1 MPEAQPSEVEA
12 PPAQE
17 EKESEMQAQ
26 GPPIL
31 KNLCILP
38 PRQKAGTLER
48 KEVIDRVPLP
58 PIRSEEPV
66 SSIRAALADV
76 CGYSHLT
83 NYRFELEKPLDPNIP
98 GKQPDVPIVS
108 PYTGI
113 NSVVSVPVALQSLD
127 DEQQSKDHSLVLDDY
142 GDLSALME
150 MGLQDGSAFRIVL
163 ERYDVAQ
170 IRDHVTRLRSLIAG
184 NVPAVVSLDD
194 GSDDKGTPAEPENTE
209 VAEEKAN
216 DGKKNKDGQP
226 KDKKE
231 EKMKL
236 PTYPNVGSTIVN
248 SKDLKNFYYHACGEN
263 PDLYLADVSKLTP
276 QFENGSK
283 KKKGKK
289 GKGQAQ
295 NGNEKEA
302 EEEVQVEREMREIIP
317 KLNRLEETTKL
328 DCSIR
333 FSAFHPPPRSRKML
347 GDLAY
352 LEVKPPG
359 ESNSIHIT
367 AIPTG
372 FYVNKSTDTKF
383 DPSPAP
389 KAFFSHELLD
399 CLLQASS
406 SFFTAWKGAL
416 EASKTR
422 SKLMARLNADGH
434 FACLFRVAIRGDF
447 DGYTRPSIASADE
460 GIDALV
466 HNPSWLVPMSK
477 AALES
482 EDSWNKNASHS
493 ANYEKTEDD
502 LANTFGVDFRN
513 GNSRDW
519 NEELQM
525 AREMPVSSLVER
537 VERARVINKV
547 LSDFGEASLMGIK
560 AISDGQ
566 IAPMNPNEPSRS
578 QVFLHNNIFFSR
590 AIDAGI
596 ETFKIAKG
604 DKAARKSASRDIHC
618 LGALHRMEKE
628 GLYTLATVLLDYLG
642 TRFVCQS
649 ILPGILNGEKSHSL
663 LYGSVE
669 AGLPLSWDKEMHE
682 MLEETMGKMWIANR
696 PLPREPL
703 TDERMAAIGE
713 AKSASPM
720 PITTS
725 EEEKK
730 EETADPIVNM
740 CTPIEAKGIKGSD
753 ERKYLLDMT
762 RLTPRDANW
771 VEKEK
776 GGTGNWEYLQSS
788 SPGKKS
794 GAIPTGLDDDEW
806 TLAVLR
812 PELVNSYS
820 QYLIGN
826 YAREKK
832 AKGDAEKKEKEAAE
846 GSEKDE
852 KCGEESSAKEAEK
865 DKNEGTKE
873 SPDAKDEKDLPSIND
888 DDLDYIKSLRLN
900 VNIFLPDIKSLEGI
914 DDDAFGQQEKDEQ
927 VVRDVSNFL
936 WEKVLPGITAQ
947 MRAATGQQ
955 PPHDGK
961 SLTDFIHQNGVNC
974 RYLGR
979 LADMAQAE
987 EKKDAEEAEL
997 AKKGMT
1003 SGMARNSMPE
1013 CWLELL
1019 ECEMVARAAKH
1030 VLDTYLTMNGGI
1042 AASHPAQTIASFLSA
1057 LVSSGEESAAQTENR
1072 AAKQKENEPDEDDYS
1087 ALTLFDAGAIDDG
1100 AMTIRGRTEIWTD
1113 IEEEIGR
1120 RFRYSLTIF
1129 NRPAKANRVM
1139 HIPLLRRVC
1148 QKTGVRLAAK
1158 SYDTGSNYYCGSGRN
1173 LVPSYPI
1180 SPLDVVD
1187 IVPLMK
1193 HSAAH
1198 GGGFTPCAPGNPSS
1212 LPPLHISL
1220 PDARQTLES
1229 AHVHHSGK
1237 ALSRALEL
1245 AQEACALYQRVAES
1259 STHPGVVRCLDLM
1272 ASILFEA
1279 GENGL
1284 AAANQARSLGLLV
1297 QVNGFDC
1304 PDAINVHLLLFQMLF
1319 SGGRNYEA
1327 IKHMR
1332 AAIFLMELMGGPG
1345 HMEIVNAYHKLGSVY
1360 QSAKEPHLA
1369 LRFFQE
1375 AASRKSSDRLLE
1387 SMVSKSLG
1395 AVLSQLGDFKGALD
1409 EEKKA
1414 NNVFTKLLGKDHQ
1427 LTKQSDQQLQLFAA
1441 AAVQQGSKAVKD
1453 IKSMEEEAV
1462 ADAIASELE
1471 AEAAAEEARQ
1481 KKKSNGKKKK
1491 KGKK

>member
-1 MPEAQPSEVEA
+1 MVSEVPTNEA
-12 PPAQE
+12 PSQE
-17 EKESEMQAQ
+17 EKDGEMQTQ

-38 PRQKAGTLER
+38 PLQKAGSLER
-48 KEVIDRVPLP
+48 KDVMDRVPLP

-66 SSIRAALADV
+66 ASIRAALADV

-83 NYRFELEKPLDPNIP
+83 NYRFELEKPCDSKVS
-98 GKQPDVPIVS
+98 GKQGDVPIVS
-108 PYTGI
+108 PYTGQ
-113 NSVVSVPVALQSLD
+113 NAVVSVPVALQSLD

-142 GDLSALME
+142 GDLSSLME
-150 MGLQDGSAFRIVL
+150 KGLQDGSVFRIVL
-163 ERYDVAQ
+163 ERYDAAQ
-170 IRDHVTRLRSLIAG
+170 IRDHVTRMRSLIAG

-194 GSDDKGTPAEPENTE
+194 SSNEKSTPVESEKAEASEP
-209 VAEEKAN
+209 EKAN
-216 DGKKNKDGQP
+216 GESKEKDGEP
-226 KDKKE
+226 NENKN

-248 SKDLKNFYYHACGEN
+248 SKDLKNFYYLACGEN
-263 PDLYLADVSKLTP
+263 PDLYLGDAPKQSQKG
-276 QFENGSK
+276 NGSK

-295 NGNEKEA
+295 NGNENEA
-302 EEEVQVEREMREIIP
+302 DEQVEVEQEMRELIP
-317 KLNRLEETTKL
+317 QLNRLEEKTKL

-333 FSAFHPPPRSRKML
+333 FSAFHPPPRARKML

-352 LEVKPPG
+352 LEVNPPG
-359 ESNSIHIT
+359 ESKSIHIT

-372 FYVNKSTDTKF
+372 FYVNRSTDAKF
-383 DPSPAP
+383 DPSPAT
-389 KAFFSHELLD
+389 KACFSHELLD

-416 EASKTR
+416 EASKVR

-447 DGYTRPSIASADE
+447 DGYTNPSIPSADE
-460 GIDALV
+460 GIDALM
-466 HNPSWLVPMSK
+466 HNPSWIVPVAK
-477 AALES
+477 AALEP
-482 EDSWNKNASHS
+482 EDAWNKNATHS
-493 ANYEKTEDD
+493 GNYAKTEDD

-525 AREMPVSSLVER
+525 AREMPDASLVER

-628 GLYTLATVLLDYLG
+628 GLYTLATVLIDYLG

-669 AGLPLSWDKEMHE
+669 AGLPLSWDKDMHE
-682 MLEETMGKMWIANR
+682 LLEETMGKMWIANR
-696 PLPREPL
+696 SLPREPL
-703 TDERMAAIGE
+703 TEERMAAIEE
-713 AKSASPM
+713 AKIASPV
-720 PITTS
+720 PTTTS

-730 EETADPIVNM
+730 EETPDPTVDI

-753 ERKYLLDMT
+753 ERKYVLDMT

-771 VEKEK
+771 VEKQK
-776 GGTGNWEYLQSS
+776 GGTGNWEAAQDSS
-788 SPGKKS
+788 ESKKS

-820 QYLIGN
+820 QYLIGT

-832 AKGDAEKKEKEAAE
+832 VKKDAEKKAKEAAE
-846 GSEKDE
+846 IAENDE
-852 KCGEESSAKEAEK
+852 NTGEAGANDEAEK
-865 DKNEGTKE
+865 GDKEATKE
-873 SPDAKDEKDLPSIND
+873 NTDNKEEKDLPSIND

-900 VNIFLPDIKSLEGI
+900 VNVFLPDIKSLKGI
-914 DDDAFGQQEKDEQ
+914 DDNAFKQQTKDEE

-961 SLTDFIHQNGVNC
+961 SLTDFLHQNGVNC

-979 LADMAQAE
+979 LADMAQVE
-987 EKKDAEEAEL
+987 EKKDAQEQEL
-997 AKKGMT
+997 VKKGT
-1003 SGMARNSMPE
+1003 ATGMARNSMPE

-1030 VLDTYLTMNGGI
+1030 VLDRYLTMNGGT
-1042 AASHPAQTIASFLSA
+1042 AASHPAQTVASFLSA
-1057 LVSSGEESAAQTENR
+1057 IVSSVEETAAQTENR
-1072 AAKQKENEPDEDDYS
+1072 AAKQKENEPEEEDYK
-1087 ALTLFDAGAIDDG
+1087 ALTLYDGGAIDNG
-1100 AMTIRGRTEIWTD
+1100 EMAISGRTGVWND

-1129 NRPAKANRVM
+1129 NRPAKVSRTLF
-1139 HIPLLRRVC
+1139 IPVLRRVC

-1158 SYDTGSNYYCGSGRN
+1158 SYETGSRCYCGGGQN
-1173 LVPSYPI
+1173 LAPSYPI

-1187 IVPLMK
+1187 IYPLMK

-1198 GGGFTPCAPGNPSS
+1198 SGGFTPCAPGNPSS
-1212 LPPLHISL
+1212 LPALHISL

-1245 AQEACALYQRVAES
+1245 AQEACALYQRVAEA

-1279 GENGL
+1279 GEHGL

-1304 PDAINVHLLLFQMLF
+1304 PDAINVHLLLFQMLY
-1319 SGGRNYEA
+1319 SGGKNYEA

-1332 AAIFLMELMGGPG
+1332 AAIFLMELMGGPS

-1360 QSAKEPHLA
+1360 QTAKEPQLA

-1387 SMVSKSLG
+1387 SMISKSL
-1395 AVLSQLGDFKGALD
+1395 ASALSQVGDFKGALE

-1414 NNVFTKLLGKDHQ
+1414 NNIFTKLLGKEHQ

-1441 AAVQQGSKAVKD
+1441 AAVQQGNKAVKD
-1453 IKSMEEEAV
+1453 IKSLEEEAV

-1471 AEAAAEEARQ
+1471 AEEAAEEAR
-1481 KKKSNGKKKK
+1481 KKKRNNGKKKK